1 VKKSV
6 NWVSIA
12 NITISLLL
20 IFWKISIERKAVLGF
35 IWMVDT
41 KVVSISQH
49 VENGAFA
56 LVDNLEPSWI

>member
-41 KVVSISQH
+41 EVVSISQH
-49 VENGAFA
+49 VENGAY
-56 LVDNLEPSWI
+56 S